1 MALPSPENLRL
12 TLISLNLSPE
22 ATERAEKT
30 AAKRNDTIVLMLL
43 RPRCCVNQHDCRQ
56 NDAGRTLNSA
66 R

>member
-1 MALPSPENLRL
+1 
-12 TLISLNLSPE
+12 LISLNLSPE

-43 RPRCCVNQHDCRQ
+43 RPLCCVNQHDCRQ

-66 R
+66 L